1 MSFKIIGT
9 NKLKTVPQKIQVS
22 SLFYYNIFF
31 YFIVIGLAANKSDL
45 YDKEEVSEETAR
57 QFAEKIGAIFKLT
70 SACTS
75 VGVEELFVSVGSK
88 YLDPNFKDDGS
99 NKPKAVS
106 MDGPVNPP
114 QEGGSQKPQEKAGQ
128 NKDDIPRHQSIRLDP
143 NKVKET
149 KKKKCC

>member
-1 MSFKIIGT
+1 MS
-9 NKLKTVPQKIQVS
+9 KLKKVPLKIQVS
-22 SLFYYNIFF
+22 LLFYKIFF

-75 VGVEELFVSVGSK
+75 VGVEELFISVGSK
-88 YLDPNFKDDGS
+88 YLDPNFKDDGT

-106 MDGPVNPP
+106 MDEPVNPP
-114 QEGGSQKPQEKAGQ
+114 QERSSQKPQENSGQ
-128 NKDDIPRHQSIRLDP
+128 KSGDNVPRHQSIRLDP
-143 NKVKET
+143 NKAKET

>member
-1 MSFKIIGT
+1 M
-9 NKLKTVPQKIQVS
+9 NKLKTVPLKIQLS
-22 SLFYYNIFF
+22 SLYFYNIFFF

-57 QFAEKIGAIFKLT
+57 QFATKIGAIFKLT

-99 NKPKAVS
+99 NKPKAIS
-106 MDGPVNPP
+106 MDGPVNTP
-114 QEGGSQKPQEKAGQ
+114 QEGSSQKPQGNAGQ
-128 NKDDIPRHQSIRLDP
+128 KATDIPRHQSIRLDP

>member
-1 MSFKIIGT
+1 MS
-9 NKLKTVPQKIQVS
+9 KLKKVPLKIQVS
-22 SLFYYNIFF
+22 LLFYKIFF

-75 VGVEELFVSVGSK
+75 VGVEELFISVGSK
-88 YLDPNFKDDGS
+88 YLDPNFKDDGT
-99 NKPKAVS
+99 NKPKAVA
-106 MDGPVNPP
+106 MDEPVNPP
-114 QEGGSQKPQEKAGQ
+114 QEGSAQKPQEKAGQ
-128 NKDDIPRHQSIRLDP
+128 KSGDVPRHQSIRLDP
-143 NKVKET
+143 NKAKET

>member
-1 MSFKIIGT
+1 MS
-9 NKLKTVPQKIQVS
+9 KLKKVPLKIQVS
-22 SLFYYNIFF
+22 LLFYKIFF

-75 VGVEELFVSVGSK
+75 VGVEELFISVGSK
-88 YLDPNFKDDGS
+88 YLDPNFKDDGT

-106 MDGPVNPP
+106 MDEPVNPP
-114 QEGGSQKPQEKAGQ
+114 QEGSSQKPQENAGQ
-128 NKDDIPRHQSIRLDP
+128 KSGDNIPRHQSIRLDP
-143 NKVKET
+143 NKAKET